1 MIDYKYAALFAEDSI
16 TKHLTIEYDTT
27 VITND
32 DLFNQEYTLEE
43 SLCSESELRFGSC
56 EASVI
61 KFKVANI
68 VSPMINKWITVKMYL
83 EGHSDDAF
91 VIGKYKVVEDKVT
104 ADRQWRNI
112 VAYDAL
118 YDIINADVAAWYNSV
133 LPEKSSTMTMKQFRT
148 SFISHF
154 GLEQVDPDGG
164 VVNDDMVV
172 ERTIEPEQI
181 SGKDVITAICEIN
194 GCFGHI
200 GRDGKFHWIYLP
212 QAIRGLYPADDLY
225 PDHAPDYLPQQ
236 QEAGHL
242 YPQDPKGVIIGANGT
257 YIGQPQYE
265 DFTTKSIKKLQIR
278 QEENDI
284 GVIIGET
291 GDNCYIIEDNFLVY
305 GKGSEEL
312 RQIGNNIFDRITNII
327 YRPFSNLKCVG
338 NPCMEVGDAIIVSTK
353 YMLIESYILQR
364 TLKGIQALKDD
375 YEAQGVEVYAE
386 QVNGVH
392 KSIIQLKGKANIL
405 ERTIEETRLEMIDIE
420 AGLKNEISITAK
432 GLQADITAEKER
444 AEGEEEKLSSSI
456 KVTAEQIKTE
466 VSKTYETKSDAGAT
480 KTELKSSISQ
490 NASAITA
497 EVKRAQGQEVE
508 LAAAISINADS
519 IKSKVTKGDISSEI
533 SQEAGKVSI
542 KSNRFSLESD
552 NTKIYENGTIE
563 CKNIKITGGS
573 IQIETALDTY
583 DYIKLK
589 QMASSGNWTTVRETT
604 LNTFGLECIDVS
616 GGHKVNYSG
625 SGIYSDS
632 PGASC
637 KIDKGMFNEI
647 YSATNGVN
655 LKILSNTDVTG
666 NLNVSNGLTV
676 SNKLTATSITVND
689 VLGAYTLKKDKVKT
703 MSSALG
709 VSTKQLTIPA
719 GYMFSSNVT
728 FAYNATVNGYVISAF
743 SPPTLV
749 NVSQNSGYVF
759 ANSVSF
765 ADKNVVGY

>member
-1 MIDYKYAALFAEDSI
+1 MIDYKYANLFQQDSVDKQLI
-16 TKHLTIEYDTT
+16 IQFDTT
-27 VITND
+27 TITNE
-32 DLFNQEYTLEE
+32 DLFNQSLTLEE
-43 SLCSESELRFGSC
+43 SLCSDSELRFGSC

-83 EGHSDDAF
+83 EGHRDDAF

-164 VVNDDMVV
+164 LVNDDMVV

-200 GRDGKFHWIYLP
+200 GRDGKFHWIYLEHN
-212 QAIRGLYPADDLY
+212 IRGLYPADDLY
-225 PDHAPDYLPQQ
+225 PSDS
-236 QEAGHL
+236 L
-242 YPQDPKGVIIGANGT
+242 YPIESKTTGIGSNGS
-257 YIGQPQYE
+257 YISCQYE
-265 DFTTKSIKKLQIR
+265 DYTTQSITKLQIR
-278 QEENDI
+278 KEEDDI
-284 GVIIGET
+284 GKIYPET
-291 GDNCYIIEDNFLVY
+291 PLSDEDNCYIIQDNFLVY
-305 GKGSEEL
+305 GKSSEEL
-312 RQIGNNIFDRITNII
+312 LPVAQNIFNKITGII
-327 YRPFSNLKCVG
+327 YRPFNADVKG
-338 NPCMEVGDAIIVSTK
+338 NPCLEVGDPIRLTTK
-353 YMLIESYILQR
+353 YELVESYILQR

-375 YEAQGVEVYAE
+375 YEAQGTEVYAE

-392 KSIIQLKGKANIL
+392 KSIIQLKGKTNIL
-405 ERTIEETRLEMIDIE
+405 ERTIEETRLEITDLE

-589 QMASSGNWTTVRETT
+589 QMTSSGNWTTVRETT

-666 NLNVSNGLTV
+666 NLSVSNGLTV
-676 SNKLTATSITVND
+676 SNKLTAASITVND

-703 MSSALG
+703 ISGALG

-749 NVSQNSGYVF
+749 NVSQNNGYVF